1 MSRCGRVDVYS
12 RSIYLLSTVPM
23 SSKTKRYPASGLFLI
38 QLSTIYNSVMDIL
51 GFGISFVEKYIQ
63 LKGEVLPTKK
73 TQRRHVRSGS
83 ISDDE
88 ETETPRQES
97 ATDEEFVDY
106 VRYLDDRF
114 LRAVPFIRS
123 GLKASVRAADFPSL
137 GILAASLEAGI
148 R

>member
-1 MSRCGRVDVYS
+1 M
-12 RSIYLLSTVPM
+12 
-23 SSKTKRYPASGLFLI
+23 
-38 QLSTIYNSVMDIL
+38 
-51 GFGISFVEKYIQ
+51 EKYIQ
-63 LKGEVLPTKK
+63 LKGEGLPTKK

-88 ETETPRQES
+88 ETESPVQES

>member
-1 MSRCGRVDVYS
+1 
-12 RSIYLLSTVPM
+12 
-23 SSKTKRYPASGLFLI
+23 
-38 QLSTIYNSVMDIL
+38 MDIL
-51 GFGISFVEKYIQ
+51 GLGISFVEKYIQ
-63 LKGEVLPTKK
+63 LKGEVLPTQK
-73 TQRRHVRSGS
+73 TQRRHLRSGS

-88 ETETPRQES
+88 EAETTVHES
-97 ATDEEFVDY
+97 ATEEEFADY

-123 GLKASVRAADFPSL
+123 GLKASVRAAEFPSL

>member
-1 MSRCGRVDVYS
+1 MVW
-12 RSIYLLSTVPM
+12 
-23 SSKTKRYPASGLFLI
+23 LI

-51 GFGISFVEKYIQ
+51 ALAISFVEKYIQ

-73 TQRRHVRSGS
+73 KQRRHIRTGS

-88 ETETPRQES
+88 ETEIPIQES
-97 ATDEEFVDY
+97 ATEEEFVDF

-137 GILAASLEAGI
+137 GILASSLEAGI